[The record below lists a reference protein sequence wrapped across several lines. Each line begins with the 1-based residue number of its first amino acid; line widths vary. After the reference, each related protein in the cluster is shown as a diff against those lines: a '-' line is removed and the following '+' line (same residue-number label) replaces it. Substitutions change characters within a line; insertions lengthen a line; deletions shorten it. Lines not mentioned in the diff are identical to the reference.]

1 MKPLSGLDSMFLHLE
16 TPETPMHVAS
26 GHLYQLPEGV
36 KERDFLE
43 IVRKHLA
50 KRIPLIPLMR
60 RKLAHVPLDVTNPVW
75 VDDDAVDLTYHVR
88 RVKLPRP
95 ATIAQLENT
104 LARLHAKP
112 MDRNRP
118 LWEFYLIEGLPD
130 RKVGFY
136 SKIHHAA
143 LDGAAGVIL
152 LSNMLDTTPVPRKIP
167 ARPRMTKGLE
177 HPGFRELVGAAFG
190 HESAQFVKLVRHLP
204 DVAKILADA
213 IRPGKGLGV
222 GEMVKRNL
230 TFGPKTPFNIAITG
244 ERGFAAV
251 SIPLSETK
259 AIGQA
264 EEAKLNDVVLA
275 ICAGALRR
283 YLAHRGG
290 IPTKPLIAAVPVS
303 LREPGNT
310 EYTTQ
315 ATMTLVNLATNIADP
330 VKRLRAI
337 RENAAAAKALTAK
350 TKSVVPT
357 DFPSL
362 GVPWIVSRLAGLYG
376 RSHLADRIPPIANLV
391 ISNVH
396 GSEVPMY
403 MAGARMLTYW
413 PISIVEHGLGLNIT
427 LESYA
432 GSLDF
437 GLLAAKN
444 AVPNVREIADA
455 IEESFAELKEATLG
469 RAAQDARPKRA
480 ASTAKRAARRASAK
494 APAKKR
500 RVAGVTAA
508 PSRRRPAGARRGRST
523 Q

>member
-1 MKPLSGLDSMFLHLE
+1 
-16 TPETPMHVAS
+16 
-26 GHLYQLPEGV
+26 
-36 KERDFLE
+36 
-43 IVRKHLA
+43 
-50 KRIPLIPLMR
+50 
-60 RKLAHVPLDVTNPVW
+60 
-75 VDDDAVDLTYHVR
+75 
-88 RVKLPRP
+88 
-95 ATIAQLENT
+95 
-104 LARLHAKP
+104 
-112 MDRNRP
+112 
-118 LWEFYLIEGLPD
+118 
-130 RKVGFY
+130 
-136 SKIHHAA
+136 
-143 LDGAAGVIL
+143 
-152 LSNMLDTTPVPRKIP
+152 
-167 ARPRMTKGLE
+167 
-177 HPGFRELVGAAFG
+177 
-190 HESAQFVKLVRHLP
+190 
-204 DVAKILADA
+204 
-213 IRPGKGLGV
+213 
-222 GEMVKRNL
+222 
-230 TFGPKTPFNIAITG
+230 
-244 ERGFAAV
+244 
-251 SIPLSETK
+251 
-259 AIGQA
+259 
-264 EEAKLNDVVLA
+264 VLA

-469 RAAQDARPKRA
+469 RAAQGAKPKRA
-480 ASTAKRAARRASAK
+480 APTAKRAARRISAK

-500 RVAGVTAA
+500 RVAGATAA
-508 PSRRRPAGARRGRST
+508 PSRTRPAGARRSRST